1 MIITKEF
8 AEIWNALVEMGFS
21 PSIIDSGVIDVMV
34 CNTSEELDFA
44 AAVMDFRVHLT
55 DTIPEENERLYTVGN
70 YKVRVYTAY

>member
-1 MIITKEF
+1 MFITKEF

-44 AAVMDFRVHLT
+44 AAVMDFNVHLT
-55 DTIPEENERLYTVGN
+55 DTIPEENERLYKVGN
-70 YKVRVYTAY
+70 YRVRVYTAY